1 VGRALCHKERG
12 LLWARFGEG
21 SSRPKRVVTAQ
32 LKRTRKYLKRSA
44 ARVAAGAFGF
54 EASSARLVFERN
66 GHSGHVKNFQYTGW
80 QERSSSEIAVE
91 YEIAL
96 TL

>member
-1 VGRALCHKERG
+1 
-12 LLWARFGEG
+12 
-21 SSRPKRVVTAQ
+21 
-32 LKRTRKYLKRSA
+32 
-44 ARVAAGAFGF
+44 VAAGAFGF